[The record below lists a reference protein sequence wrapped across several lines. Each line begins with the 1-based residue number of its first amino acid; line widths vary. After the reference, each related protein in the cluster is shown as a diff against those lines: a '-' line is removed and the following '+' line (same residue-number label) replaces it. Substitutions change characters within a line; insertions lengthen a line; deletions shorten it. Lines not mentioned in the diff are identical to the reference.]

1 VKRLA
6 AFVVTLA
13 VTAMLIAFTVPGLLD
28 NVRLGLD
35 LKGGFE
41 ILYEAEPVQ
50 AGGTITPDNLRQ
62 TARSLE
68 KRVNALGT
76 AEPEIWTEGTNRIRV
91 RLAGVTDEAKVR
103 ELLKKP
109 AELTVRGPDG
119 SVELYGTDF
128 KEGGAKVGYDE
139 LHRPYLLVEVKEKTK
154 LEQLSSRLLGQTI
167 RFQLDDRLLTD
178 PVVQAVMT
186 NGLCRITGNFS
197 PEEAKQLVDI
207 INMGAL
213 PLKLTEKFSQSV
225 GASLGK
231 LSLQMTLQAG
241 AAGSLL
247 ILLFVFALYRLP
259 GLVAA
264 ATLITYSWLLL
275 VCLYLLQ
282 ATMTLPGIAA
292 FVLGIGMAVDANII
306 HYERLKE
313 ELRTGL
319 SLLSAHKAGAK
330 RSFRTIMDANVTTL
344 IAGAVLYTLGSGAIK
359 GFAVTLILSIV
370 LSIATNVFFSQWLLQ
385 LLVRSDRFRSM
396 RWFGVNP
403 ADRPNPAVPRTA
415 EPMALPR
422 RTFDFVGKSKR
433 YFMLSLLLT
442 AIGIASL
449 LIRGLNYG
457 VDFKAGTALD
467 LTLSSAITAEQ
478 AERIVLDAGYEPSVL
493 SIAGTAQD
501 RVSMRFDTVLDPS
514 GTDITRIAE
523 RFAQAHGPVVGVEA
537 NTVDPEIARELARQ
551 AMLAVA
557 VASLGILLYVMFR
570 FEWRFAASAIV
581 ALLHDVFFVI
591 SLFSLFRLEVNLP
604 FIAAMLTIIGYSIN
618 DTVVIF
624 DRIRENLRFAR
635 AQTPADLT
643 RIVNAS
649 INQTLARSVNTV
661 VAVLFASVALLVWG
675 SESIRLFSLAMTVG
689 LVVGMYSSIFIA
701 SQLWLLLKKRSL
713 KPGGAPSASEQPVKQ
728 YELASLQTV
737 YEDEHEPLR

>member
-1 VKRLA
+1 
-6 AFVVTLA
+6 
-13 VTAMLIAFTVPGLLD
+13 MLIAFTVPGLLD

-197 PEEAKQLVDI
+197 PEEAKELVDI

-247 ILLFVFALYRLP
+247 ILLFVLALYRLP

-403 ADRPNPAVPRTA
+403 ADRPNPAVPGTA

-514 GTDITRIAE
+514 GADISRIVE
-523 RFAQAHGPVVGVEA
+523 RFAQAQGPVVGVEA

-635 AQTPADLT
+635 AQTSADLT

-713 KPGGAPSASEQPVKQ
+713 KAGGAPSASEQSEKQ